1 MCIICMSVYVK
12 IVAIDKVTYL
22 EGQRRWGGRGRGGN
36 DVSKYS
42 YMKFFFFLKK
52 GVWVSSQH
60 YMVAYN
66 HL

>member
-22 EGQRRWGGRGRGGN
+22 EGQRRWGERGRGGN

-42 YMKFFFFLKK
+42 YMKFFFF
-52 GVWVSSQH
+52 
-60 YMVAYN
+60 
-66 HL
+66 